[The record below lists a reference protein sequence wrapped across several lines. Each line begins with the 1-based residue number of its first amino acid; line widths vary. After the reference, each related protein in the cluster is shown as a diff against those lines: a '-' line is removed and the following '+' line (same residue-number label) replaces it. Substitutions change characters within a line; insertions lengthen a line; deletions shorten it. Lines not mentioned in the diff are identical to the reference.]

1 MIEQTIPFDT
11 LMHGFARCVR
21 EWILPHLTDP
31 MARTQAELLATLL
44 DDVPAAYT
52 PAIRDAIRRD
62 SDAARALLGGD
73 APAPAGPGATI
84 DELVREN
91 GALKRLLEAYAD
103 TARAVGDHERL
114 AVLRRFF
121 LASAKADVA
130 MAAGGETDFASISAK
145 DSGRKT

>member
-31 MARTQAELLATLL
+31 MARTQAELLASLL

-62 SDAARALLGGD
+62 SDAARALLGND
-73 APAPAGPGATI
+73 APAAREADATI

-91 GALKRLLEAYAD
+91 GELKRLLEVRAD
-103 TARAVGDHERL
+103 AARAAGDRERL
-114 AVLRRFF
+114 AVLRRYF
-121 LASAKADVA
+121 LASAAGDIA
-130 MAAGGETDFASISAK
+130 MAAGGDTDFASISAK
-145 DSGRKT
+145 DSGSKK